1 MTPPRSVAIL
11 GTRYEDFSVETEVLA
26 GLDVVLRSG
35 TGADRTSLLTEAGDA
50 EVVLAGSAPR
60 FDADT
65 LATLAVQGCRGVVR
79 YGVGTDSIDLDAARR
94 HGLWVARVADY
105 GTEAVATHAV
115 TMAMAAVRRLLEA
128 DRRVRQNEWGFAP
141 LRPLHVPSAM
151 TVGLLGAG
159 RIGRHA
165 ARQFSGIGFRVIA
178 HDPYPP
184 SEPCVARLVSFEDLL
199 ATSDVLSL
207 HAPGPNDGTAVLDAT
222 ALAAMKPG
230 AVLVNTAR
238 GSLVDQRALAAGLA
252 AGRPAMAALDVFAGE
267 PPDLS
272 VFADVRDRLVLSP
285 HMAWY
290 TEESEVD
297 MRRKAALEARRILVG
312 ETPND
317 LVVDPRGE

>member
-1 MTPPRSVAIL
+1 MTSPRSVAIL
-11 GTRYEDFSVETEVLA
+11 GTRYEDFSVESEVLA
-26 GLDVVLRSG
+26 GLNVQLRSG
-35 TGADRTSLLTEAGDA
+35 RGADGTSLLQEAGDA
-50 EVVLAGSAPR
+50 EVILAGSAPR
-60 FDADT
+60 FDAPT
-65 LATLAVQGCRGVVR
+65 LKALAAQGCRGVVR
-79 YGVGTDSIDLDAARR
+79 YGVGTDSVDLDAARQ

-115 TMAMAAVRRLLEA
+115 AMAMTAVRRLLEA
-128 DRRVRQNEWGFAP
+128 DQRVRNDDWGFAP
-141 LRPLHVPSAM
+141 LRPLHLPSAM
-151 TVGLLGAG
+151 TVGLLGTG

-165 ARQFSGIGFRVIA
+165 ARQFSGIGFDVIA
-178 HDPYPP
+178 YDPYAS
-184 SEPCVARLVSFEDLL
+184 SEPCAATMVSFEDLL
-199 ATSDVLSL
+199 AGSDVLSL
-207 HAPGPNDGTAVLDAT
+207 HAPGPADGAAVLDAA
-222 ALAAMKPG
+222 ALATMKPG

-238 GSLVDQRALAAGLA
+238 GSLVDQAALAVGLA
-252 AGRPAMAALDVFAGE
+252 AGRPGMAALDVFTGE

>member
-1 MTPPRSVAIL
+1 MTIPRSVAIL
-11 GTRYEDFSVETEVLA
+11 GTRYEDFSVETEVFA
-26 GLDVVLRSG
+26 GLDVQLRSG
-35 TGADRTSLLTEAGDA
+35 RGADEAALLQEAGDA

-60 FDADT
+60 FDDRT
-65 LATLAVQGCRGVVR
+65 LAGLAGQGCRGVVR

-94 HGLWVARVADY
+94 HGIWVARVADY

-128 DRRVRQNEWGFAP
+128 DQRVRDDEWGFAP
-141 LRPLHVPSAM
+141 LRPLHLPSAM

-165 ARQFSGIGFRVIA
+165 AQQFSGIGFHVVA

-184 SEPCVARLVSFEDLL
+184 SEPCAATMVSFEDLL
-199 ATSDVLSL
+199 AASDVLSL
-207 HAPGPNDGTAVLDAT
+207 HAPGPSNGAAVLDAA

-230 AVLVNTAR
+230 AILVNTAR
-238 GSLVDQRALAAGLA
+238 GSLVDQTALAAGLA
-252 AGRPAMAALDVFAGE
+252 AGRPGMAALDVFTGE

-272 VFADVRDRLVLSP
+272 VFAGVRDRLVLSP

-290 TEESEVD
+290 TVESEVD

>member
-1 MTPPRSVAIL
+1 MTLPRSVAIL
-11 GTRYEDFSVETEVLA
+11 GTRYEDFSVEAEVFS
-26 GLDVVLRSG
+26 GLDVRLREG
-35 TGADRTSLLTEAGDA
+35 RGADEASLLQEAGDA

-60 FDADT
+60 FDDQT
-65 LATLAVQGCRGVVR
+65 LAGLAAQGCRGVVR

-128 DRRVRQNEWGFAP
+128 DQRVRHDEWGFAP
-141 LRPLHVPSAM
+141 LRPLHLPSAM

-165 ARQFSGIGFRVIA
+165 ALQFAGIGFHVVA
-178 HDPYPP
+178 FDPYPP
-184 SEPCVARLVSFEDLL
+184 SEPCAATMVSFDDLL

-207 HAPGPNDGTAVLDAT
+207 HAPGPGNGAAVLDAA

-230 AVLVNTAR
+230 SVLVNTAR
-238 GSLVDQRALAAGLA
+238 GSLVDQAALAAGLA
-252 AGRPAMAALDVFAGE
+252 AGRPGMAALDVFTGE